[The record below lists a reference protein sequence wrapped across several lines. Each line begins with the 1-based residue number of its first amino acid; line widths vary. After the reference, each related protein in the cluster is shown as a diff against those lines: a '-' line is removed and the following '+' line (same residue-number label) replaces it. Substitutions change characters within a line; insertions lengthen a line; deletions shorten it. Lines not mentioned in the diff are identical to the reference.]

1 VGEWQAI
8 PGETPIEDISG
19 LIPRYVQSR
28 SQLIVV
34 EAENILQATIKYLAA
49 KPTRRQ
55 APFTLK
61 WIYKLHGQ
69 MFGNVWK
76 WAGKRRNTE
85 LNLGVLPH
93 QIDEVLQSLLDDLIY
108 WRDKTE
114 MPMIEQ
120 AARLHHRAVSIH
132 PFENGNG
139 RWARML
145 GDIWLK
151 QHGRPI
157 TRWPD
162 QAINGVSAVRDEY
175 LRALKAADRGD
186 CTLLLGLHEKFSAS

>member
-1 VGEWQAI
+1 VGA
-8 PGETPIEDISG
+8 GVMGAGGAGCRGD
-19 LIPRYVQSR
+19 
-28 SQLIVV
+28 
-34 EAENILQATIKYLAA
+34 EAGGVGT
-49 KPTRRQ
+49 
-55 APFTLK
+55 
-61 WIYKLHGQ
+61 
-69 MFGNVWK
+69 
-76 WAGKRRNTE
+76 RRNTE
-85 LNLGVLPH
+85 LNLGVVPH
-93 QIDEVLQSLLDDLIY
+93 QIDGMLQSLLDDLIY

-151 QHGRPI
+151 QHEQEL

-162 QAINGVSAVRDEY
+162 QAINGVSKVREEY
-175 LRALKAADRGD
+175 LKALKAADRGD
-186 CTLLLGLHEKFSAS
+186 CMMLLALHKRFSVP